1 MWGATPFDQLYC
13 RIKFRQSRWEGQ
25 YTPITEKPTLMYPA
39 WYGGTN
45 WGGATIDETR
55 GLLILPD
62 IRFVH
67 RMQLLPKDGSPRPKQ
82 PASHGT
88 GIAPMDGTPYEV
100 FTDNFVSFL
109 DIPCQNPP
117 FGAMSAVDLRTGKL
131 VWQRPLGTVRDNVV
145 LGTKVG
151 LPLPLGVPPMGTGVA
166 TASGLTFFA
175 GALDYYLRAFD
186 NATGEEVWKARL
198 PVGSQRSE

>member
-1 MWGATPFDQLYC
+1 
-13 RIKFRQSRWEGQ
+13 
-25 YTPITEKPTLMYPA
+25 
-39 WYGGTN
+39 
-45 WGGATIDETR
+45 
-55 GLLILPD
+55 
-62 IRFVH
+62 
-67 RMQLLPKDGSPRPKQ
+67 
-82 PASHGT
+82 
-88 GIAPMDGTPYEV
+88 MDGTPYEG

-175 GALDYYLRAFD
+175 GALDSS
-186 NATGEEVWKARL
+186 EERR
-198 PVGSQRSE
+198 VGKESVSTCRYRWSPYQ

>member
-1 MWGATPFDQLYC
+1 M
-13 RIKFRQSRWEGQ
+13 
-25 YTPITEKPTLMYPA
+25 
-39 WYGGTN
+39 
-45 WGGATIDETR
+45 
-55 GLLILPD
+55 
-62 IRFVH
+62 
-67 RMQLLPKDGSPRPKQ
+67 PKDGSPRPKQ

-117 FGAMSAVDLRTGKL
+117 FGAMSAVDLRPGKL

-151 LPLPLGVPPMGTGVA
+151 LPLPLGVPPMGTGGA
-166 TASGLTFFA
+166 PASGFTLFA
-175 GALDYYLRAFD
+175 GALAYYLRPFAKP
-186 NATGEEVWKARL
+186 TGGAIGR
-198 PVGSQRSE
+198 PR

>member
-1 MWGATPFDQLYC
+1 MLVSDWSSDVCSSDL
-13 RIKFRQSRWEGQ
+13 
-25 YTPITEKPTLMYPA
+25 
-39 WYGGTN
+39 
-45 WGGATIDETR
+45 
-55 GLLILPD
+55 
-62 IRFVH
+62 
-67 RMQLLPKDGSPRPKQ
+67 
-82 PASHGT
+82 
-88 GIAPMDGTPYEV
+88 
-100 FTDNFVSFL
+100 SFL